1 MVLPNFSPHE
11 EVPHEEVPP
20 EEEYT
25 MLATV
30 TGYSYA

>member
-11 EVPHEEVPP
+11 EVPPA
-20 EEEYT
+20 EEYT

-30 TGYSYA
+30 TGYNYA